1 MEHATNKLCKPASN
15 ISEMVSKFAKACKL
29 RSIGVFSN
37 DHRYQNNLI
46 GNNDGTL
53 MGEDS
58 SDAAEE
64 TEFDDE
70 KIHPQPVVVP
80 SKSKMCGDRD
90 IVELFNKFLP

>member
-1 MEHATNKLCKPASN
+1 MEHVTNKLCKPASN

-64 TEFDDE
+64 T
-70 KIHPQPVVVP
+70 
-80 SKSKMCGDRD
+80 
-90 IVELFNKFLP
+90 